1 MGYHTRIG
9 NNGMELSGGQ
19 KQRLLIA
26 RAVYK
31 RPQILFLDEATS
43 SLDANNEQR
52 IVENLRLFGKGR
64 TVIIAAH
71 RLSTIRNANQIA
83 FFEKGCLKE
92 LGSHHELI
100 ERKGLYYKL
109 VCNQM
114 DEV

>member
-1 MGYHTRIG
+1 MGYHTKIG
-9 NNGMELSGGQ
+9 NNGLELSGGQ

-43 SLDANNEQR
+43 SLDANNEHQ
-52 IVENLRLFGKGR
+52 IVKNLSTFGKGR

-71 RLSTIRNANQIA
+71 RLSTIRHANQIA
-83 FFEKGCLKE
+83 FFENGKLQE
-92 LGSHHELI
+92 LGTHDELI
-100 ERKGLYYKL
+100 ARQGAYYNL

-114 DEV
+114 ETC